1 MRRSII
7 PAMPATDQ
15 IRGEVTVQV
24 LLDVMDSLAN
34 VIPLLETLLVVG
46 LALWSADYL
55 LIRRH
60 GGLGNEKLFSRQ
72 LIMLGLTLVGLVAVI
87 LALPVSEGSRNQ
99 IIALLGLLVS
109 GVFAFSSSNIF
120 ANLAAGILL
129 RITKPFVI
137 GDFISVGAHFGR
149 VAERGLFD
157 TEIQSETGELIALPN
172 TYLTTNP
179 VSALRSAGAL
189 VSASLSLG
197 YDVHHA
203 QVEPLLIK
211 AAESSKL
218 DDAFVQILELGNFA
232 ITYRISG
239 VLPEAK
245 GLITARSKLH
255 KSILDQLHG
264 AGIEI
269 MSATIMNQRPVDA
282 GYSFIPAPTR
292 QRPAA
297 SSAVE
302 PEKIAEKVLFDKAE
316 LAQQL
321 QQRKAEL
328 ADSME
333 ALEQQAKQAEGDE
346 KQVLKERMDVLREER
361 KQLDRAE
368 SEPLRASAGQE

>member
-1 MRRSII
+1 M
-7 PAMPATDQ
+7 
-15 IRGEVTVQV
+15 QV

-129 RITKPFVI
+129 RITKP
-137 GDFISVGAHFGR
+137 
-149 VAERGLFD
+149 
-157 TEIQSETGELIALPN
+157 
-172 TYLTTNP
+172 
-179 VSALRSAGAL
+179 
-189 VSASLSLG
+189 
-197 YDVHHA
+197 
-203 QVEPLLIK
+203 LLIK

-255 KSILDQLHG
+255 KAILDQLHG

-282 GYSFIPAPTR
+282 GYSFIPAPAR

-328 ADSME
+328 AEIME

-346 KQVLKERMDVLREER
+346 KQGLKERMDVLREER

>member
-1 MRRSII
+1 M
-7 PAMPATDQ
+7 
-15 IRGEVTVQV
+15 GF
-24 LLDVMDSLAN
+24 LLDLLDAFASLL
-34 VIPLLETLLVVG
+34 PLLETVLVV
-46 LALWSADYL
+46 ALSLWIAHYV

-72 LIMLGLTLVGLVAVI
+72 LVMLGLTLVGVVAVV
-87 LALPVSEGSRNQ
+87 LALPVNEGSRNQ
-99 IIALLGLLVS
+99 IIALLGLLIS

-120 ANLAAGILL
+120 ANLASGILL

-137 GDFISVGAHFGR
+137 GDFISVGSHFGR

-179 VSALRSAGAL
+179 VSALRSDGAL

-211 AAESSKL
+211 AAQGSKL
-218 DDAFVQILELGNFA
+218 EDAFVQILELGNFA
-232 ITYRISG
+232 ITYRVSG

-245 GLITARSKLH
+245 GLITARSNLH
-255 KSILDQLHG
+255 KAILDQLH
-264 AGIEI
+264 AANIEI
-269 MSATIMNQRPVDA
+269 MSATVMNQRPVDA
-282 GYSFIPAPTR
+282 GYSFIPAPSPTR
-292 QRPAA
+292 SQAP
-297 SSAVE
+297 VE

-321 QQRKAEL
+321 QERKAEL
-328 ADSME
+328 TETVE
-333 ALEQQAKQAEGDE
+333 ALEQQAKQADGDT
-346 KQVLKERMDVLREER
+346 KDRLKERIEQLRDER
-361 KQLDRAE
+361 KQLEQAE
-368 SEPLRASAGQE
+368 AEPLKAGSGKNK

>member
-1 MRRSII
+1 M
-7 PAMPATDQ
+7 
-15 IRGEVTVQV
+15 GFLLEVR
-24 LLDVMDSLAN
+24 DAFAN
-34 VIPLLETLLVVG
+34 ILPLLETLLVVG
-46 LALWSADYL
+46 LALWGANYL
-55 LIRRH
+55 LILRH

-72 LIMLGLTLVGLVAVI
+72 LVMLGLTLVGVVAVV
-87 LALPVSEGSRNQ
+87 LALPVNEGSRNQ
-99 IIALLGLLVS
+99 IIALLGLLIS

-120 ANLAAGILL
+120 ANLASGILL

-137 GDFISVGAHFGR
+137 GDFISVGKHFGR

-179 VSALRSAGAL
+179 VSALRSSGAL

-232 ITYRISG
+232 ITYRVSG

-245 GLITARSKLH
+245 GLITARSNLH
-255 KSILDQLHG
+255 KAILDQLHG

-269 MSATIMNQRPVDA
+269 MSATIMNQRPVDS
-282 GYSFIPAPTR
+282 GYSFIPAPSRTR
-292 QRPAA
+292 PVA
-297 SSAVE
+297 SAVE

-321 QQRKAEL
+321 QERKAEL
-328 ADSME
+328 AESVE
-333 ALEQQAKQAEGDE
+333 VLQQQAKQADGDE
-346 KQVLKERMDVLREER
+346 KDRLKDQIEQLRDER
-361 KQLDRAE
+361 KQLEKAE
-368 SEPLRASAGQE
+368 DEPLKASGSKGSSL

>member
-1 MRRSII
+1 MDL
-7 PAMPATDQ
+7 T
-15 IRGEVTVQV
+15 
-24 LLDVMDSLAN
+24 LDVMALIGH
-34 VIPLLETLLVVG
+34 VLPLLETLVVVALV
-46 LALWSADYL
+46 LWGADYL

-72 LIMLGLTLVGLVAVI
+72 LIMLGLTLAGMVAVI
-87 LALPVSEGSRNQ
+87 LALPVSESSRNQ

-137 GDFISVGAHFGR
+137 GDFISVGEHFGR

-179 VSALRSAGAL
+179 VSALRSSGAL

-197 YDVHHA
+197 YDVHHG

-218 DDAFVQILELGNFA
+218 EDAFVQILELGNFA
-232 ITYRISG
+232 ITYRVSG

-255 KSILDQLHG
+255 KAILDQLHG

-282 GYSFIPAPTR
+282 GYSFIPAPAR
-292 QRPAA
+292 SRPAA
-297 SSAVE
+297 SHAE

-316 LAQQL
+316 LALQL

-328 ADSME
+328 AESME
-333 ALEQQAKQAEGDE
+333 TLEQQAKQAGGDE
-346 KQVLKERMDVLREER
+346 RQRLKDRLEQLREER
-361 KQLDRAE
+361 QQLDKAE
-368 SEPLRASAGQE
+368 EEPLKAGSSKGE

>member
-1 MRRSII
+1 MGIF
-7 PAMPATDQ
+7 Q
-15 IRGEVTVQV
+15 
-24 LLDVMDSLAN
+24 DVFSAFAS

-46 LALWSADYL
+46 LVLWCAHYM

-60 GGLGNEKLFSRQ
+60 AGLGNEKLFSRQ
-72 LIMLGLTLVGLVAVI
+72 LVMLGLTLAGMVAVI

-99 IIALLGLLVS
+99 IIALLGLLIS

-197 YDVHHA
+197 YDVSHA
-203 QVEPLLIK
+203 QVEPLLIN
-211 AAESSKL
+211 AARGSKL

-232 ITYRISG
+232 ITYRVSG

-245 GLITARSKLH
+245 GLITARSNLH
-255 KSILDQLHG
+255 KAILDQLHG

-269 MSATIMNQRPVDA
+269 MSATIMNQRPVPAD
-282 GYSFIPAPTR
+282 YSFVPEPSRRPAT
-292 QRPAA
+292 RPAA
-297 SSAVE
+297 E
-302 PEKIAEKVLFDKAE
+302 PEKVAEKVLFDKAE
-316 LAQQL
+316 LAHQL

-328 ADSME
+328 SEQAQELELRAKEADGE
-333 ALEQQAKQAEGDE
+333 QKQRLKEQLEQ
-346 KQVLKERMDVLREER
+346 LREQR
-361 KQLDRAE
+361 KQLEKAE
-368 SEPLRASAGQE
+368 AEPLKSRGAADQ